1 MRSLWKGFITF
12 SLVSIP
18 IRIYSA
24 IETSETVRFHQLHK
38 EDLGRISYE
47 KKCKKCGKSVPA
59 EDILKG
65 YEYKK
70 DEYIVLE
77 PEDFEKIKLES
88 TRALEIVGFI
98 NGSDLN
104 PMYYDTPYFLGPDGK
119 IGYQSFSLLNDTLKQ
134 TGKIA
139 VGRIIMREREDM
151 VLISPVD
158 HGLVLYKIRYP
169 HELRKI
175 EEVPDLH
182 YIEPKKEELKLAGTL
197 VEQMTKDLSE
207 IDIKDRYQDA
217 LKELIEAKL
226 EGKEISA
233 PKRDIKPVKDIM
245 AALKESLEKAK
256 DQKVPMTKAKGKKET
271 KTTKIRKKKSA

>member
-1 MRSLWKGFITF
+1 
-12 SLVSIP
+12 
-18 IRIYSA
+18 
-24 IETSETVRFHQLHK
+24 
-38 EDLGRISYE
+38 
-47 KKCKKCGKSVPA
+47 
-59 EDILKG
+59 
-65 YEYKK
+65 
-70 DEYIVLE
+70 
-77 PEDFEKIKLES
+77 
-88 TRALEIVGFI
+88 
-98 NGSDLN
+98 
-104 PMYYDTPYFLGPDGK
+104 
-119 IGYQSFSLLNDTLKQ
+119 
-134 TGKIA
+134 
-139 VGRIIMREREDM
+139 MREREDM